1 MAISPLD
8 KSISVDVA
16 GAAARIDEV
25 SEVEINGAQL
35 HYRLSGPPEAPLIIT
50 LHGGRGFGK

>member
-35 HYRLSGPPEAPLIIT
+35 HYRLSVSKNIQSL
-50 LHGGRGFGK
+50 LSS